1 MSKLQ
6 VNQVEIVGR
15 CNRIDARFGESKDGR
30 EFVSMTFTLDVE
42 GNQIRVES
50 FSMRYKKNSEDELGS
65 YKGLMTLLN
74 ESNALHKTTK
84 RMKDDKAEELEEGIV
99 ENIEECSA
107 IRFNNYGAFKSCK
120 LVENSYAKEGNIV
133 KNIRIEGSYPSRVDE
148 NKTQYIPKADFE
160 ICGAVKVPPMV
171 MEDMDGN
178 EYCQMTV
185 VVPNYVE
192 AYGERKASVT
202 LNEVVVQSHDTSVF
216 GYLEDNF
223 EVNSF
228 VYLNGEFVR
237 TVERFEVEAPIDDE
251 SRGFGR
257 VVKHQANYQTKIIEH
272 MEILGG
278 YVLETDEIEQCP
290 AFNMELWEEAMEVK
304 KQKEEEMLNGGE
316 QTPKQ
321 AGFGRS
327 NEPKKANRS
336 PKLPFHF

>member
-1 MSKLQ
+1 MAKLP

-74 ESNALHKTTK
+74 ESNALHKTSK
-84 RMKDDKAEELEEGIV
+84 KMKEDNTEELEEGIV

-107 IRFNNYGAFKSCK
+107 IKFNNYGAFKSCK
-120 LVENSYAKEGNIV
+120 FVENSYAKDGSIV
-133 KNIRIEGSYPSRVDE
+133 KNIRIEGSYPSRLDE
-148 NKTQYIPKADFE
+148 SKTTYAPKADFE
-160 ICGAVKVPPMV
+160 ICGIVKTPPILL
-171 MEDMDGN
+171 EDVDGN
-178 EYCQMTV
+178 EFMQFNVM
-185 VVPNYVE
+185 VPNYVD

-228 VYLNGEFVR
+228 VYLNGELVR
-237 TVERFEVEAPIDDE
+237 KVERIEVEAPMDDE

-257 VVKHQANYQTKIIEH
+257 VVKHQANYQTKTTEY

-278 YVLETDEIEQCP
+278 YVLEQDEIEEEP
-290 AFNMELWEEAMEVK
+290 AFDMELWEEAMKVK
-304 KQKEEEMLNGGE
+304 KEKEEQMLNGGNE
-316 QTPKQ
+316 EKPKQ
-321 AGFGRS
+321 GFGRGGS
-327 NEPKKANRS
+327 EVKK
-336 PKLPFHF
+336 PKLPF

>member
-1 MSKLQ
+1 MAKLP
-6 VNQVEIVGR
+6 VNQVEIIGR

-42 GNQIRVES
+42 GNQIKVES

-148 NKTQYIPKADFE
+148 NKVEYKPQRDFE
-160 ICGAVKVPPMV
+160 LCGAVKVPPVV
-171 MEDMDGN
+171 MEDIDGN
-178 EYCQMTV
+178 EYMQLTI

-192 AYGERKASVT
+192 AYGDRKESVT
-202 LNEVVVQSHDTSVF
+202 LNEVVLQSHDPSAF
-216 GYLEDNF
+216 AYIEDNF

-228 VYLNGEFVR
+228 VYVNGQMVR
-237 TVERFEVEAPIDDE
+237 LVERFEVETMDDE
-251 SRGFGR
+251 NRGFGR
-257 VVKHQANYQTKIIEH
+257 TVKHQANYQTKIIEH

-278 YVLETDEIEQCP
+278 YVLEADEIEECP

-321 AGFGRS
+321 VGFGRS
-327 NEPKKANRS
+327 NEPKKVNRS
-336 PKLPFHF
+336 PKLPF